1 MEGEAR
7 LAREFPRLLG
17 GELEIAAGSL
27 VVIDNH
33 LVALPVA
40 LAGREDVGASIFQHR
55 DEIGDDKGLGV

>member
-1 MEGEAR
+1 MEGEAG

-17 GELEIAAGSL
+17 GDLEIAAGSL

-40 LAGREDVGASIFQHR
+40 LAGREDVGSGIFQHR
-55 DEIGDDKGLGV
+55 DEIGDDESLGV